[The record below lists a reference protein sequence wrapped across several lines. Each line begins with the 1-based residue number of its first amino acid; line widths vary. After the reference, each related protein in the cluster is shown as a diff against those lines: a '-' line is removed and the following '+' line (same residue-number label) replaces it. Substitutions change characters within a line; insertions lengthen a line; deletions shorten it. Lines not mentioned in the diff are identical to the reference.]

1 VASFDL
7 GCSEQNG
14 YVGIAMTNHSSSP
27 AHLFQ
32 PFTIKSITLRNR
44 IGVSPMCEY
53 SSEDGVATDWHLV
66 HLGSRAVG
74 GAGLVVAEATAVS
87 PEGRISPAD
96 AGIWADKHLEPIARI
111 NRFIK
116 QHGAVPGIQL
126 AHAGRKASTSPPWA
140 GDASLADDAGGW
152 PTIAPSALAFGGN
165 LTKVP
170 SAMSEADI
178 TRVQVE
184 FVAAAKRALTA
195 GVEWLELHF
204 AHGYLAHEFLS
215 PLSNQRTDR
224 YGSAFE
230 NRIRFPLETARA
242 VRAVWPERLPLA
254 VRLSC
259 TDWVPGGW
267 DIEQSIQLATRL
279 KAEAVDLIDCSSGGA
294 APHAKIPVGPG
305 YQVPFSER
313 IRREAGIATAA
324 VGSITEPTHADE
336 IIRNGRAD
344 IVLMAREFL
353 REPYWPRVAA
363 NTLRQK
369 DAVLP
374 PVQYGRAW

>member
-1 VASFDL
+1 
-7 GCSEQNG
+7 
-14 YVGIAMTNHSSSP
+14 MTSHSSSP

-170 SAMSEADI
+170 GAMRESDI
-178 TRVQVE
+178 ARVQSE

-195 GVEWLELHF
+195 SVEWLELHF

-215 PLSNQRTDR
+215 PLSNHRTDR
-224 YGSAFE
+224 YGGAFE

-267 DIEQSIQLATRL
+267 DLEQSIQLAKLL

-305 YQVPFSER
+305 YQVPFSEC
-313 IRREAGIATAA
+313 IRREARIATAA